1 MKVIYINTA
10 FEDYFSSENIHIYIL
25 LWYYA
30 VNNDEAP
37 WTSSQIAE
45 QIEEIKE
52 VVLPAVSGNS
62 SFIRW
67 IIKQ

>member
-30 VNNDEAP
+30 VNNDETP

-45 QIEEIKE
+45 QIE
-52 VVLPAVSGNS
+52 
-62 SFIRW
+62 
-67 IIKQ
+67 